1 MSLSALG
8 SSIVLMAGI
17 TTAAVALSAVMVAF
31 ACLFFLFVALAP
43 ELSGKWASEFAGTTR
58 SSNHT
63 SKSD

>member
-17 TTAAVALSAVMVAF
+17 TTAAVAVSAIMVVI

-43 ELSGKWASEFAGTTR
+43 ELSGKWSSEFGGTTR
-58 SSNHT
+58 SSNRT

>member
-8 SSIVLMAGI
+8 SSIVLMAGL
-17 TTAAVALSAVMVAF
+17 TTAAVAVSAVMVTI

-43 ELSGKWASEFAGTTR
+43 ELSGKWANEFAGTTR
-58 SSNHT
+58 SSERA